1 MRLPKVL
8 AVTRRPANLCAAKA
22 MLNSAGFDVVTATN
36 LETAL
41 TVGRA
46 VPFDA
51 AFVCYH
57 SFTPAQRED
66 IAAELNKANPQLAI
80 IGRCPGCTDCDEAAG
95 KIGKLEKAD
104 AISAMIAA
112 LK

>member
-8 AVTRRPANLCAAKA
+8 AVTRRPANVCAAKA

-51 AFVCYH
+51 AFICYH
-57 SFTPAQRED
+57 SFTPAQRD
-66 IAAELNKANPQLAI
+66 HIAGELKKASPQLVAI
-80 IGRCPGCTDCDEAAG
+80 GHCPGCTGCDEAAG
-95 KIGKLEKAD
+95 KTGKLEKAD